1 MTLEPGEAW
10 ESLRSLALSSMRS
23 AHAPYS
29 EFRVGA
35 ALRADGGKAYGG
47 CNVENS
53 SYSATICAERGAL
66 AAAIAD
72 GARSFDRLFVCSD
85 AESPAPPCGVCRQA
99 LAEFSPGL
107 IIVSEGTSGERAEW
121 TLSQLLP
128 EMFRLPAWEPGGMGS

>member
-1 MTLEPGEAW
+1 MMLEPGEAW
-10 ESLRSLALSSMRS
+10 ESLRSLALSSMQR

-53 SYSATICAERGAL
+53 SYPATICAERGAL

-72 GARSFDRLFVCSD
+72 GARAFDRLFIVSD

-99 LAEFSPGL
+99 LAEFAPDL
-107 IIVSEGTSGERAEW
+107 TIVSEGTSGERAEW

-128 EMFRLPAWEPGGMGS
+128 EMFRLPAWQPGRMGS